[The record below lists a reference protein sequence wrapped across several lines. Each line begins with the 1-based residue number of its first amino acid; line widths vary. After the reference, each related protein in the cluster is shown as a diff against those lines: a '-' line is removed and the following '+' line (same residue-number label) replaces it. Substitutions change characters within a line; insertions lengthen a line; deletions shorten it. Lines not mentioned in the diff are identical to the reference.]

1 MMFSAMYEKNRQ
13 CKTMCKDVPERRKQ
27 NMEIGKKLKDARMRS
42 GFTQESVAEKVNVSR
57 QTISNWENEKSYPDI
72 ISVIELSNL
81 YSISLDELLKGDE
94 KMMEHLEESTNVVKS
109 TRKLIGAILLN
120 IITVILLITLSMFLP
135 DRSYYLLVVFCLAIA
150 SSSVL
155 LYQMIKRI

>member
-1 MMFSAMYEKNRQ
+1 
-13 CKTMCKDVPERRKQ
+13 
-27 NMEIGKKLKDARMRS
+27 MEIGKKLKDARMRS

-72 ISVIELSNL
+72 ISVIGLSNL

-120 IITVILLITLSMFLP
+120 IITVILLVTLSMFLP

>member
-1 MMFSAMYEKNRQ
+1 
-13 CKTMCKDVPERRKQ
+13 
-27 NMEIGKKLKDARMRS
+27 MEIGKKLKDARMRS

-120 IITVILLITLSMFLP
+120 IITVILLVTLSMFVP